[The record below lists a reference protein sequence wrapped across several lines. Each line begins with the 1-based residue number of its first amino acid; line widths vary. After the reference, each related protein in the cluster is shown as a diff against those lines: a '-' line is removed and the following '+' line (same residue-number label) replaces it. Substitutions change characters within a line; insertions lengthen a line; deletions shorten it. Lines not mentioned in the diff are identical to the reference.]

1 METKTQELIMNV
13 MAGNPGAFTIIR
25 TLMVYPTWL
34 QLLAH
39 LKNNDLVGSELWRIV
54 KDEYNHDI
62 AQFIND
68 QLEAMAPERAHT
80 LRALTL
86 QRSPTYN

>member
-1 METKTQELIMNV
+1 MDSDTKELIMDV

-25 TLMVYPTWL
+25 DLMVYPTWL

-39 LKNNDLVGSELWRIV
+39 LKHNDLVGTELWRIV
-54 KDEYNHDI
+54 KDEYNHNI

-68 QLEAMAPERAHT
+68 QLQAMTPERARA

>member
-1 METKTQELIMNV
+1 MDSESKELIMNV

-34 QLLAH
+34 QLLYH
-39 LKNNDLVGSELWRIV
+39 LKHNDLVGSELWRIV
-54 KDEYNHDI
+54 KDEYNHNI

-68 QLEAMAPERAHT
+68 QLAQMNPERART

-86 QRSPTYN
+86 QSSPTYN

>member
-1 METKTQELIMNV
+1 MDSDTKELIMDV

-25 TLMVYPTWL
+25 DLMVYPTWL

-39 LKNNDLVGSELWRIV
+39 LKHNDLVGSELWRIV

-62 AQFIND
+62 PQFIDD
-68 QLEAMAPERAHT
+68 QLQAMPPERAHT
-80 LRALTL
+80 LRALT
-86 QRSPTYN
+86 QQWAPTYN

>member
-1 METKTQELIMNV
+1 MNSDTKELIMDV

-25 TLMVYPTWL
+25 DLMVYPTWL

-39 LKNNDLVGSELWRIV
+39 LKHNDLVGSELWRIV
-54 KDEYNHDI
+54 KDEYNHNI

-68 QLEAMAPERAHT
+68 QLQAMTPERA
-80 LRALTL
+80 RALTL

>member
-1 METKTQELIMNV
+1 MDSDTKKLIMGV
-13 MAGNPGAFTIIR
+13 MAGNPGAFTIICD
-25 TLMVYPTWL
+25 LMVYPTWL

-39 LKNNDLVGSELWRIV
+39 LKHNDLVGSELWRTV
-54 KDEYNHDI
+54 KDEYNHNI

-68 QLEAMAPERAHT
+68 QLQAMTPERART

>member
-1 METKTQELIMNV
+1 MDSDTKELIMGV

-25 TLMVYPTWL
+25 DLMVYPTWL

-39 LKNNDLVGSELWRIV
+39 LKHNDLVGSELWRIV
-54 KDEYNHDI
+54 KDDYNHGI
-62 AQFIND
+62 PQFIDD
-68 QLEAMAPERAHT
+68 QLQAMTPGRAYT

-86 QRSPTYN
+86 QGTPTYN

>member
-1 METKTQELIMNV
+1 MDSDTKELIMGV

-25 TLMVYPTWL
+25 DLMVYPTWL

-39 LKNNDLVGSELWRIV
+39 LKHNDLVGSELWRIV
-54 KDEYNHDI
+54 KDDYNHDI
-62 AQFIND
+62 PQFIDD
-68 QLEAMAPERAHT
+68 QLQAMPPERALT

-86 QRSPTYN
+86 QGTPTYN